1 MVFARSKLTMEDNC
15 FEEEPGSV
23 EMKFVGPGIPRMY
36 HKMYELIKAVFH
48 VSDADIQETEYSWGK
63 SEKGDK
69 FSITWWLHK
78 DLDIFS
84 YFYISFKLS
93 GDGTDKMGSAKVA
106 VRGLL
111 RTEYPQDTVWQRS
124 LFYEMLRTFWHRAFY
139 HRKREE
145 YAEECRHS
153 TIMFEKKMKEFFQE
167 MSASLQKPEDGG
179 KAERKTEGDR
189 SHLQAESAFRPQE
202 AQPEQHTQAQ

>member
-23 EMKFVGPGIPRMY
+23 EMRFVGAGIPKLY
-36 HKMYELIKAVFH
+36 HKVYETMKSVFR
-48 VSDADIQETEYSWGK
+48 VSDADLQETEYSWGK

-69 FSITWWLHK
+69 FSVRWWMHK
-78 DLDIFS
+78 DMDIFT
-84 YFYISFKLS
+84 YFYISFQLS
-93 GDGTDKMGSAKVA
+93 GEGTDKEGSAKIA

-124 LFYEMLRTFWHRAFY
+124 LFYEMLRTFWHRMFY

-145 YAEECRHS
+145 YAEDCRHS
-153 TIMFEKKMKEFFQE
+153 IVLFERRMKEFFQE
-167 MSASLQKPEDGG
+167 ISAVHKSLEEHGHSPGPEAPA
-179 KAERKTEGDR
+179 AE
-189 SHLQAESAFRPQE
+189 A
-202 AQPEQHTQAQ
+202 

>member
-23 EMKFVGPGIPRMY
+23 EMKFVGPNVTKIY
-36 HKMYELIKAVFH
+36 KKMYESMKNVFRC
-48 VSDADIQETEYSWGK
+48 SDADIQETEYSWGK
-63 SEKGDK
+63 SERGDK
-69 FSITWWLHK
+69 FNITWWMHK
-78 DLDIFS
+78 DMDIFT
-84 YFYISFKLS
+84 YFYISFRLS
-93 GDGTDKMGSAKVA
+93 GEGTDKSGSAKIA

-139 HRKREE
+139 HKKREE

-153 TIMFEKKMKEFFQE
+153 VILFERKMKEFFHE
-167 MSASLQKPEDGG
+167 ISA
-179 KAERKTEGDR
+179 
-189 SHLQAESAFRPQE
+189 
-202 AQPEQHTQAQ
+202 AQSQVEEHIPTS

>member
-15 FEEEPGSV
+15 FEEEPGVV
-23 EMKFVGPGIPRMY
+23 EMKFVGPNVTKIY
-36 HKMYELIKAVFH
+36 KKMYESMKNVFRC
-48 VSDADIQETEYSWGK
+48 SDADIQETEYSWGK
-63 SEKGDK
+63 SERGDK
-69 FSITWWLHK
+69 FSVRWWMHK
-78 DLDIFS
+78 DMDIFS
-84 YFYISFKLS
+84 YFYISFQLS
-93 GDGTDKMGSAKVA
+93 GEGTDKAGSAKIA

-153 TIMFEKKMKEFFQE
+153 VILFERKMKEFFHEIAVQSQVE
-167 MSASLQKPEDGG
+167 EHIPTS
-179 KAERKTEGDR
+179 
-189 SHLQAESAFRPQE
+189 
-202 AQPEQHTQAQ
+202 

>member
-1 MVFARSKLTMEDNC
+1 M
-15 FEEEPGSV
+15 
-23 EMKFVGPGIPRMY
+23 
-36 HKMYELIKAVFH
+36 KAVFR

-69 FSITWWLHK
+69 FNVVWWMHK
-78 DLDIFS
+78 DMDIFT
-84 YFYISFKLS
+84 YFYIRFHLS
-93 GDGTDKMGSAKVA
+93 GEGTDKTGSAKIA

-139 HRKREE
+139 HKKREE

-153 TIMFEKKMKEFFQE
+153 TVLFERRMKEFFHE
-167 MSASLQKPEDGG
+167 ISGSLQKA
-179 KAERKTEGDR
+179 AEG
-189 SHLQAESAFRPQE
+189 
-202 AQPEQHTQAQ
+202 TQAGPVPPEEDRDS